1 MYILSLISYESYA
14 ICKSMGNI
22 SSDRIQGT
30 SPSAAFIFYRPQTEV
45 AKEQVFYNAETWH
58 ILSLSSSLSKAKE
71 GTASFPDISFLCSRW
86 KELLD
91 KGLDELKESGEGG
104 KGAGFIDI
112 LQSQRRRYTVKGIVL
127 SGQPSALQQQEK
139 QYLFILE
146 RFNPDSV
153 NLSMIFRQWNL
164 NHREQDIA
172 RLLLADRSNK
182 EIAHALGLSLNT
194 VKGYMKLLMRKLGV
208 NSRAGIIAN
217 FLTGRN
223 PSS

>member
-1 MYILSLISYESYA
+1 VYIPSLISYESYD
-14 ICKSMGNI
+14 IYKSMDDI
-22 SSDRIQGT
+22 SSDRIQGIS
-30 SPSAAFIFYRPQTEV
+30 SPPAAFIFYRPQTEA
-45 AKEQVFYNAETWH
+45 AKEQVFYNAETYH
-58 ILSLSSSLSKAKE
+58 ILSLSSSLSKE
-71 GTASFPDISFLCSRW
+71 ETSSFPDISFLCSRW

-91 KGLDELKESGEGG
+91 KELDELKESGEGE
-104 KGAGFIDI
+104 KGTGFIDM
-112 LQSQRRRYTVKGIVL
+112 LQSRRRRYTVKGIVL

-164 NHREQDIA
+164 NHREEDIA

-223 PSS
+223 PS

>member
-1 MYILSLISYESYA
+1 MNLMIYTNV
-14 ICKSMGNI
+14 MDDI
-22 SSDRIQGT
+22 SSDRIQGIS
-30 SPSAAFIFYRPQTEV
+30 SPSAAFIFYRPQTKV
-45 AKEQVFYNAETWH
+45 VKEQVFYNAETYH
-58 ILSLSSSLSKAKE
+58 ILSLPSLLSKE
-71 GTASFPDISFLCSRW
+71 GTASSPDISFLCSRW

-91 KGLDELKESGEGG
+91 KGLDELKESGKGG
-104 KGAGFIDI
+104 TGAGFIDI
-112 LQSQRRRYTVKGIVL
+112 LQSRRRRYTVKGLVL
-127 SGQPSALQQQEK
+127 SGQPSASKKQEK

-146 RFNPDSV
+146 RFTPDSV
-153 NLSMIFRQWNL
+153 NLSMPFRQWNL
-164 NHREQDIA
+164 SHREQDIV

-208 NSRAGIIAN
+208 NSRAGIVAN

>member
-1 MYILSLISYESYA
+1 MVD
-14 ICKSMGNI
+14 I
-22 SSDRIQGT
+22 SSDRIQGIS
-30 SPSAAFIFYRPQTEV
+30 SPPAAFIFYRPQTEA
-45 AKEQVFYNAETWH
+45 AKEQVFYNAETYH
-58 ILSLSSSLSKAKE
+58 ILSLSSSLSKE
-71 GTASFPDISFLCSRW
+71 ETSSFPDISFLCSRW

-91 KGLDELKESGEGG
+91 KELDELKESGEGE
-104 KGAGFIDI
+104 KGTGFIDM
-112 LQSQRRRYTVKGIVL
+112 LQSRRRRYTVKGIVL

-164 NHREQDIA
+164 NHREEDIA

-194 VKGYMKLLMRKLGV
+194 VRG
-208 NSRAGIIAN
+208 
-217 FLTGRN
+217 T
-223 PSS
+223 

>member
-1 MYILSLISYESYA
+1 MSILSLISYESYD
-14 ICKSMGNI
+14 ICKSMDGI
-22 SSDRIQGT
+22 SCDRIQGIS
-30 SPSAAFIFYRPQTEV
+30 SPSAAFIFYQPQTGV

-58 ILSLSSSLSKAKE
+58 ILSLLSLLSKE
-71 GTASFPDISFLCSRW
+71 GTASSPDISFLCSRW

-91 KGLDELKESGEGG
+91 KGLDELKESGKGRT
-104 KGAGFIDI
+104 GAGFIDI
-112 LQSQRRRYTVKGIVL
+112 LQSRRRRYTVEGIIL

-164 NHREQDIA
+164 NHREEDIA

-194 VKGYMKLLMRKLGV
+194 VKGYMKLLMRKIGV

>member
-1 MYILSLISYESYA
+1 MYILSLISYESYD
-14 ICKSMGNI
+14 IYKSMGDI

-58 ILSLSSSLSKAKE
+58 ILSLSSSLSKE
-71 GTASFPDISFLCSRW
+71 GTASSPDISFLCSRW

-91 KGLDELKESGEGG
+91 KGLDELKESGKGG
-104 KGAGFIDI
+104 TGAGFIDI
-112 LQSQRRRYTVKGIVL
+112 LQSRRRRYTVKGLVL
-127 SGQPSALQQQEK
+127 SGQPSASQKQEK

-194 VKGYMKLLMRKLGV
+194 VKGYMKLLMRKIGV

>member
-1 MYILSLISYESYA
+1 VYIPSLISYESYD
-14 ICKSMGNI
+14 ICKSWL
-22 SSDRIQGT
+22 T
-30 SPSAAFIFYRPQTEV
+30 SLLTGFRGYRLLPP
-45 AKEQVFYNAETWH
+45 
-58 ILSLSSSLSKAKE
+58 LSFSIVHRPRRRRNRCSTTQRPITSFPLSSSLSKE
-71 GTASFPDISFLCSRW
+71 ETSSFPDISFLCSRW

-91 KGLDELKESGEGG
+91 KELDELKESGEGE
-104 KGAGFIDI
+104 KGTGFIDM
-112 LQSQRRRYTVKGIVL
+112 LQSRRRRYTVKGIVL

-164 NHREQDIA
+164 NHREEDIA

-223 PSS
+223 PS